1 MFKYLRTSK
10 IYYFG
15 QLTEIEVWKELKSN
29 KIRIINTKTREKIS
43 LNNLMGS
50 EI

>member
-15 QLTEIEVWKELKSN
+15 QLTEIEVWRELKSG
-29 KIRIINTKTREKIS
+29 KIRIIDTKTHEKIS
-43 LNNLMGS
+43 LNNLMGL